1 VQSGK
6 HHRANRLL
14 ASLEPEDFGA
24 LEPLLDIV
32 ELHQGQVLYETGEP
46 LRHTYFPHDTI
57 IALCTLMQDGRSAE
71 MVVYGREGAT
81 GLLNSI
87 VNRQSFGRYVV
98 QFDGTASRIE
108 IGRIEEVATN
118 RPGIHLIIR
127 RYLEALSLRTLQS
140 VACNAI
146 HDVEARTCRW
156 ILSTCV
162 RIDLETIPLTH
173 EQMAE
178 MIGVQ
183 RSTMSAILRKLQHRG
198 LIRQIRG
205 GITVTDRGGLE
216 RATCECY
223 WRIGEMFNR
232 ILPHAIKDGWYR
244 EDWKTE

>member
-1 VQSGK
+1 VQSAK

-14 ASLEPEDFGA
+14 ASLDPDDFRCLDPF
-24 LEPLLDIV
+24 LEIV
-32 ELHQGQVLYETGEP
+32 ELHQGQVLYEAGES

-57 IALCTLMQDGRSAE
+57 ISLCMLMQDGRSAE

-87 VNRQSFGRYVV
+87 VNRHAFGRYLV

-108 IGRIEEVATN
+108 IGKMEKITST
-118 RPGIHLIIR
+118 RPGIQQLVR

-146 HDVEARTCRW
+146 HDVESRTCRW

-162 RIDLETIPLTH
+162 RIDRETIPLTH
-173 EQMAE
+173 EQLAE
-178 MIGVQ
+178 IIGVQ
-183 RSTMSAILRKLQHRG
+183 RSTMSAILKKLQHRG
-198 LIRQIRG
+198 LIRQVRG
-205 GITVTDRGGLE
+205 GIIVADRAGLE
-216 RATCECY
+216 KATCECY

-232 ILPHAIKDGWYR
+232 ILPHAIKEGWYR
-244 EDWKTE
+244 ENWETQ